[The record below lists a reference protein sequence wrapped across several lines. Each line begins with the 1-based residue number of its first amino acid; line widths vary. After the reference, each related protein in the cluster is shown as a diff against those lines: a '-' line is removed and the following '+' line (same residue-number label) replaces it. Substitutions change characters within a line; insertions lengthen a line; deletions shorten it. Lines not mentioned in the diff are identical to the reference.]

1 MDFYFIVFSA
11 LVILI
16 LELFDMTKP
25 NSRNFET
32 IITEL
37 KTILFAICEN
47 NIMYTLV
54 KKTSVK

>member
-1 MDFYFIVFSA
+1 MDFYFIVVVFSA

-32 IITEL
+32 ITKL
-37 KTILFAICEN
+37 KER
-47 NIMYTLV
+47 
-54 KKTSVK
+54 KSVTN